1 MLDYLKTVWKKVSRI
16 GISDT
21 PEHPE
26 EKQII
31 ASNQLMAVLIVS
43 FSFYFLVYL
52 ALGIYMAA
60 GNMLLFISTYFVCFY
75 LTHRKLYLTS
85 RSLGF
90 FLQITFIFFTS
101 ITAGAHARIID
112 FLIIA
117 AIVPSILFDSR
128 QLLYIFFFTT
138 QCFVL
143 YVIYT
148 IYSDSLPASLLSIE
162 KQTELFYATIPFK
175 FVSALI
181 LTFMILKSNTDQEE
195 KFKEQNSILE
205 GQKNYYYNLLDK
217 LPIDVVMHDKNF
229 NFIFINKNAV
239 KDEELRKWLVG
250 KNNLQYVMYRN
261 LNLKIAED
269 RDRSLKEAWNTKQIQ
284 LLEETMIDRNG
295 KLVSSIKG
303 TIPIL
308 DEKTQEPTS
317 LISYSINITERKQAE
332 EKLKETVIALERTNK
347 ELKHF
352 AFAVSHDLKTPLRN
366 ISTYLQLLKRKNNLD
381 TDSNEM
387 IDSAVK
393 SVKHLHQLI
402 NDIFLY
408 TSSDQINLNREEID
422 IKKLVGEIAERIAD
436 FRDEKNASILVPNWL
451 PNVYMN
457 PTHALH
463 LFSNLIINGI
473 KYNQSEKPV
482 VEIAYSIVDGKVV
495 YAVKDNGIGIQP
507 AYHQQIFDMFKR
519 LHSQEEYEGT
529 GVGLSLCKKIVE
541 LYGGTIDVSSD
552 FGKGSIFSFTL
563 PMVERHTIL

>member
-1 MLDYLKTVWKKVSRI
+1 MIYFLKEIWEKTSHV
-16 GISDT
+16 GISDNA
-21 PEHPE
+21 EHPE
-26 EKQII
+26 QKQIV
-31 ASNQLMAVLIVS
+31 ASNQLMAILIVS
-43 FSFYFLVYL
+43 FSFYFFVYMI
-52 ALGIYMAA
+52 LGVYVAA
-60 GNMLLFISTYFVCFY
+60 ASMLLFVFTYFVCFY
-75 LTHRKLYLTS
+75 ITYRKFYLTS
-85 RSLGF
+85 RVLGF
-90 FLQITFIFFTS
+90 FMQLTFIFLTS
-101 ITAGAHARIID
+101 ITAGSNARIID

-117 AIVPSILFDSR
+117 ALVPAILFDKK
-128 QLLYIFFFTT
+128 QLNYIILFTI
-138 QCFVL
+138 QCFAL
-143 YVIYT
+143 YLFYT
-148 IYSDSLPASLLSIE
+148 IYSDSLPSPLFTLHQ
-162 KQTELFYATIPFK
+162 QTLLFYATIPFK
-175 FVSALI
+175 FACVLI
-181 LTFMILKSNTDQEE
+181 VTFMILKSNTDQGK

-229 NFIFINKNAV
+229 NFIFLNKNAV

-250 KNNLQYVMYRN
+250 KNNLQYVMHRN

-269 RDRSLKEAWNTKQIQ
+269 RNHSLREAWDSKQAQI
-284 LLEETMIDRNG
+284 LEETMIDRYG
-295 KLVSSIKG
+295 KSVSSIKG

-332 EKLKETVIALERTNK
+332 EKLKETVIALEQKNK

-422 IKKLVGEIAERIAD
+422 IKKLVHEIEERITD
-436 FRDEKNASILVPNWL
+436 FKDEKNASILVPDWL

-482 VEIAYSIVDGKVV
+482 VEIAYSIVDEKVV

-541 LYGGTIDVSSD
+541 LYGGTIEISSD
-552 FGKGSIFSFTL
+552 FGKGSTFSFTL
-563 PMVERHTIL
+563 PMVERQIIL

>member
-1 MLDYLKTVWKKVSRI
+1 MLDFLKDIWGKISHI
-16 GISDT
+16 GISGS

-26 EKQII
+26 QKQII
-31 ASNQLMAVLIVS
+31 ASNQLMAALIIS
-43 FSFYFLVYL
+43 FGFYFIVYL
-52 ALGIYMAA
+52 ALGIYLAA
-60 GNMLLFISTYFVCFY
+60 SNMLLFICTYFICFY

-85 RSLGF
+85 RALGF
-90 FLQITFIFFTS
+90 FLQITFIFLTS
-101 ITAGAHARIID
+101 ISAGAHSRIID

-117 AIVPSILFDSR
+117 AIVPSVLFDNR
-128 QLLYIFFFTT
+128 QKIYIFFFTT

-148 IYSDSLPASLLSIE
+148 IYSDSLPAPILSLE
-162 KQTELFYATIPFK
+162 QQTKLFYATIPFK

-181 LTFMILKSNTDQEE
+181 LTFMILKSNTDQENRL
-195 KFKEQNSILE
+195 KEQNSVLE
-205 GQKNYYYNLLDK
+205 TQKNYYYNLLDK

-229 NFIFINKNAV
+229 NFIFLNKNAV

-250 KNNLQYVMYRN
+250 KNNLQYVMHRN

-269 RDRSLKEAWNTKQIQ
+269 RNHSLREAWDSKQAQI
-284 LLEETMIDRNG
+284 LEETMIDRYG
-295 KLVSSIKG
+295 KSVSSIKG

-332 EKLKETVIALERTNK
+332 EKLKETVIALEQKNK

-422 IKKLVGEIAERIAD
+422 IKKLVHEIEERITD
-436 FRDEKNASILVPNWL
+436 FKDEKNASILVPDWL

-482 VEIAYSIVDGKVV
+482 VEIAYSIVGGKVV

-541 LYGGTIDVSSD
+541 LYGGTIEISSD
-552 FGKGSIFSFTL
+552 FGKGSTFSFTL
-563 PMVERHTIL
+563 PMVERQIIL